1 MRLPARGPATEPVAY
16 ALHPRWASLQALVDA
31 HAGPDRGIRLDLGCG
46 YVKPEGFIGIDD
58 RSGEGA
64 QLPDDE
70 RAPDLFMDLNAD
82 PLPFD
87 AGSCVE
93 VRSSHFLE
101 HSSLDHIFDEAFR
114 VLRPGGTFFFVVP
127 YANSAQGMFPGHH
140 IFLTERFFHENLHFQ
155 RLFRIVE
162 EEYFPSDVWEA
173 LPRVVKLLLPFD
185 RARKLLFNVCH
196 QMAIRA
202 TPRKPPDG
210 A

>member
-1 MRLPARGPATEPVAY
+1 MSVAASY
-16 ALHPRWASLQALVDA
+16 RLHPRWESLESLVDA
-31 HAGPDRGIRLDLGCG
+31 HAAPDGSIRLDLGCG

-58 RSGEGA
+58 LSGEGA
-64 QLPDDE
+64 QFPDE
-70 RAPDLFMDLNAD
+70 QRAPDLFLDLNSE
-82 PLPFD
+82 PLPF
-87 AGSCVE
+87 AEGSCAE

-101 HSSLDHIFDEAFR
+101 HSDLDHIFDEAFR
-114 VLRPGGTFFFVVP
+114 VLRPGGVFFFVVP

-162 EEYFPSDVWEA
+162 EEFFPSDVWEG
-173 LPRVVKLLLPFD
+173 LPRLVKLVLPFD
-185 RARKLLFNVCH
+185 RARQLLFNVCH

-202 TPRKPPDG
+202 TPRKDAPGAGPP